1 MKKDSSYGETT
12 QTNPVKFNKGIEE
25 NNLNLLKKFENS
37 GSQMSNIDEDSTR
50 MNFLCGPGVFDWS
63 ESRLMHDVKNNH
75 QQFKVLSGD
84 AYSEVQVYVD
94 GNLVNDTTNHDFS
107 NTIID
112 FIADDSDFCHSFNI
126 VQLHIDYITMTSHCN
141 VIMTMTLINHHSQSL
156 SGVTPFY
163 LLLL

>member
-63 ESRLMHDVKNNH
+63 ESRLMYDVKNNH
-75 QQFKVLSGD
+75 
-84 AYSEVQVYVD
+84 
-94 GNLVNDTTNHDFS
+94 
-107 NTIID
+107 
-112 FIADDSDFCHSFNI
+112 
-126 VQLHIDYITMTSHCN
+126 
-141 VIMTMTLINHHSQSL
+141 
-156 SGVTPFY
+156 
-163 LLLL
+163 